1 MYMSGA
7 NKKSPWRLNST
18 ESRSHTTFCK
28 NVRGGSGG
36 PTPCMRPLFVRP
48 CLPPYLGD
56 DRRGDDGGD
65 GELCELL
72 PESRFFASISYAFMH
87 MFLIASNR
95 ICASSYFSWKKKSCE
110 LYLFHSSPTAE
121 IQLFTQSVSE
131 MVAEICSNIT
141 KFLARLQRICR
152 DSRPLYFFAVRGQ
165 GPRLTGTYR

>member
-95 ICASSYFSWKKKSCE
+95 ICASSYFSWKKNRVSFIYFNPLRQPQFNC
-110 LYLFHSSPTAE
+110 LRNLSPKWSQKYVRISRNFWLGFNGFAE
-121 IQLFTQSVSE
+121 TLVPCTFSLSG
-131 MVAEICSNIT
+131 
-141 KFLARLQRICR
+141 ARGL
-152 DSRPLYFFAVRGQ
+152 G
-165 GPRLTGTYR
+165 